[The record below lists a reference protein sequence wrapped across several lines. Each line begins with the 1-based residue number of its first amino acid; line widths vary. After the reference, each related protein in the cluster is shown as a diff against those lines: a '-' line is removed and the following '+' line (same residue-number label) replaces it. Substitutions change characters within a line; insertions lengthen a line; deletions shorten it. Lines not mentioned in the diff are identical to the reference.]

1 MLYLFIFNISYEKYS
16 SDTKMLTFLL
26 VPVTI
31 CLTVPLYE
39 NFYLL
44 KKYGKIVIISLLVG
58 MITNFTLIFFLSK
71 LFCLNYASFINVLSK
86 SVTTSVGVTIS
97 KEYSGNES
105 VSASIIIITGL
116 IGSILADFIFT
127 KINVEN
133 KIAKGIALGTTSH
146 AMGTTK
152 SIEYGE
158 DAVGVATLC
167 MILAGILTVLSA
179 IFISKIY

>member
-97 KEYSGNES
+97 KEYGG
-105 VSASIIIITGL
+105 TGL

-158 DAVGVATLC
+158 NAVGVATLC